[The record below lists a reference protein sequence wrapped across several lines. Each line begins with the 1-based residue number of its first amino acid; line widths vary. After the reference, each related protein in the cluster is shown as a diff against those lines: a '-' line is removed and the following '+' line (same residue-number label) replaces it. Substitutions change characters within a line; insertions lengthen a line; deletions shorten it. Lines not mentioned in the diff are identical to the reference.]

1 MESVVHSLPEFYYN
15 LKIDSTNETNKVSV
29 VGAEPHQVEL
39 VLTLSGHK
47 LTVVKQPWQLFLQRH
62 LCVIPIG
69 VRQCR
74 F

>member
-1 MESVVHSLPEFYYN
+1 MESAVHSLPEFYFNKNY
-15 LKIDSTNETNKVSV
+15 INETNKIGV
-29 VGAEPHQVEL
+29 VGAEPDQVEL
-39 VLTLSGHK
+39 MLTLSGHK